1 MPFVNIRIVE
11 GVKDESKSRIAKSVA
26 KAISEETGKP
36 LKSIWVVFED
46 VRPEEWFVGEDS
58 VADLGRG
65 RPSS

>member
-36 LKSIWVVFED
+36 LKSI
-46 VRPEEWFVGEDS
+46 
-58 VADLGRG
+58 
-65 RPSS
+65 